1 MRKSLVALLLLA
13 ASGLAQ
19 AQVDLREGHPD
30 RYTVVRIPVGHLGEI
45 PPPAMEVAGT
55 LARQPA
61 DPESH
66 LIYPGDTLSLVYVD
80 GQPRLVLNRGES
92 RGTIKTSREIP
103 PPAMEVAGTL
113 ARQPADPESPPDLPG
128 DTLSLVYVDGQ
139 PRLVLNR
146 GESRGTIKLS
156 PKIRSTP
163 IAEAIPTIPLDKINS
178 FLLAN
183 RIVDDEKTFTSA
195 PYIVA
200 GNAERIVSGT
210 GDRIYARG
218 KFADGQPAYG
228 IFRQGKVYIDPK
240 TKEVLGINADDIG
253 GGEVVA
259 TEGDVATLA
268 LTRTTQEV
276 RLGDRLFPTEERAVN
291 STFMPGEPSRE
302 VKGEIIDVPRGV
314 TQIGQFDVV
323 TLNRGQRDGLAEG
336 NVLAIY
342 KVGETVRDRVT
353 GESVKIPDER
363 AGLLMVFRTY
373 KKLSY
378 ALVLMASRPLSVTDR
393 VQNPD
398 SKPRLG
404 GVSRSGE
411 GNFIRRFPGSKPDP
425 SPLPVSDGPACY
437 G

>member
-1 MRKSLVALLLLA
+1 M
-13 ASGLAQ
+13 
-19 AQVDLREGHPD
+19 
-30 RYTVVRIPVGHLGEI
+30 
-45 PPPAMEVAGT
+45 
-55 LARQPA
+55 
-61 DPESH
+61 
-66 LIYPGDTLSLVYVD
+66 
-80 GQPRLVLNRGES
+80 
-92 RGTIKTSREIP
+92 
-103 PPAMEVAGTL
+103 
-113 ARQPADPESPPDLPG
+113 
-128 DTLSLVYVDGQ
+128 
-139 PRLVLNR
+139 LNR

-156 PKIRSTP
+156 PKIRNTP

-404 GVSRSGE
+404 GVSRSGKE
-411 GNFIRRFPGSKPDP
+411 ISYDGFQDGSRTLPSSCQRWTCLLWMSRDEEPFSSRTGSTAAPAWPARTGTHALPALDRGLRFGLFRACRASRRLAHPGSACRGRRRLSPRCGKRRVKPCAGWK
-425 SPLPVSDGPACY
+425 VRAGTC
-437 G
+437 